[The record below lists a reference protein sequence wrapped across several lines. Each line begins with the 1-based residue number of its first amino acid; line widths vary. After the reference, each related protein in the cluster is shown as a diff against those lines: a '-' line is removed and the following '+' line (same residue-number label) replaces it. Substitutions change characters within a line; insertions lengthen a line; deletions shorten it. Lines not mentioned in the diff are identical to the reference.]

1 LFGKCRTVSEI
12 RLPVRDPLS
21 VIHEEDAA
29 GDLSKKSFLEKM
41 AATCAS
47 FDGGAAPGLKRQMAL
62 FALDCRA
69 MATHFARLAA
79 DERALAWD
87 LTPAVAELARP

>member
-1 LFGKCRTVSEI
+1 
-12 RLPVRDPLS
+12 
-21 VIHEEDAA
+21 
-29 GDLSKKSFLEKM
+29 M

-47 FDGGAAPGLKRQMAL
+47 FDGGAAPGLTRQMAL

-79 DERALAWD
+79 DERALAWERM
-87 LTPAVAELARP
+87 LAVAERARP